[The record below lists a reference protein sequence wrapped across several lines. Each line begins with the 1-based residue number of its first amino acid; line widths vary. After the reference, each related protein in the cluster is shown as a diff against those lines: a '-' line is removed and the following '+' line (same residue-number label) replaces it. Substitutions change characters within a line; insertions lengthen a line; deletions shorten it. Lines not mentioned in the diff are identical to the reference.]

1 MRVGNWLFKS
11 INWRILS
18 EVQGGS
24 LVKDTEVS
32 KDREEELLKIYSF
45 LTSIYHPNVITREEA
60 Q

>member
-11 INWRILS
+11 INWPILS
-18 EVQGGS
+18 EVPGGS

-45 LTSIYHPNVITREEA
+45 LTSIYHSNVITREEA